1 VIFTIKNGHIPLKC
15 GDLLGELTDECAAFS
30 LPTDDASAPA
40 PYITSFCS
48 SGPKSYAL
56 EIFIPARNETKYVRK
71 IKGFSL
77 NYSNQD
83 VMGMEPL
90 KQLIR
95 GEVEVIDVDLLNQIG
110 RTSQFEIYTEKNK
123 TKKMRLVFTKR
134 RRVGV
139 DKTLPFGTVDD
150 AEEKCLP
157 LVRDEPNYR
166 DWFS

>member
-1 VIFTIKNGHIPLKC
+1 MKT
-15 GDLLGELTDECAAFS
+15 GDLLGDLTNECAAYS
-30 LPTDDASAPA
+30 LPSDDPAAPA
-40 PYITSFCS
+40 PYIKSFCS

-77 NYSNQD
+77 NYSNQAI
-83 VMGMEPL
+83 MGMEPL

-95 GEVEVIDVDLLNQIG
+95 GEVEVMEVDLLNQIG

-134 RRVGV
+134 RRVGLE
-139 DKTLPFGTVDD
+139 KTLPFGTVDT
-150 AEEKCLP
+150 ANVISMP
-157 LVRDEPNYR
+157 LVIDDPNYR
-166 DWFS
+166 NWFT